1 MAQNLCTRFPYC
13 EKLTISKLYLNEILM
28 NKQHTNKLRRED
40 LYSLEEYAAM
50 RDEYRRKIMAH
61 KENRR
66 LELGDNILLSF
77 EDKLIMQYQV
87 QEMLKAEKIFE
98 AEGIEEELAAY
109 NPLIPD
115 GTNWKVTMLIQ
126 YPEVEERQKQLT
138 RLIGIE
144 NKIWMQVEGF
154 EKIYAI
160 ADEDLER
167 DNAEKTSAVHFM
179 RYELESEMIAA
190 VKTGAAIAAGV
201 DHENYQALVQPI
213 TTNVRDS
220 LASDLA

>member
-1 MAQNLCTRFPYC
+1 MS
-13 EKLTISKLYLNEILM
+13 KLTRK
-28 NKQHTNKLRRED
+28 D
-40 LYSLEEYAAM
+40 LYSLEEYAEM
-50 RDEYRRKIMAH
+50 RDDYRKKIMVH

-66 LELGDNILLSF
+66 LELGNNLLLSF

-87 QEMLKAEKIFE
+87 QEMLKAEKIFD
-98 AEGIEEELAAY
+98 AAGIEEELDAY

-115 GTNWKVTMLIQ
+115 GSNWKATMLIQ
-126 YPEVEERQKQLT
+126 YPDVEERQIQLS

-144 NKIWMQVEGF
+144 DLIWVQVEGF
-154 EKIYAI
+154 DKVYAI

-179 RYELESEMIAA
+179 RFELDKNMVTA
-190 VKTGAAIAAGV
+190 VKSGANISAGV
-201 DHENYQALVQPI
+201 EHENYQQIVSPVASNI
-213 TTNVRDS
+213 RDS

>member
-1 MAQNLCTRFPYC
+1 MS
-13 EKLTISKLYLNEILM
+13 KLTRK
-28 NKQHTNKLRRED
+28 D
-40 LYSLEEYAAM
+40 LYSLEEYSAM
-50 RDEYRRKIMAH
+50 RDEYRKKIMAH

-66 LELGDNILLSF
+66 LELGNHVLLSF

-98 AEGIEEELAAY
+98 AAAIDEELDAY

-126 YPEVEERQKQLT
+126 YPDVEERQKQLA

-144 NKIWMQVEGF
+144 NKIWVQVDGF
-154 EKIYAI
+154 AKVYAI

-167 DNAEKTSAVHFM
+167 DTEEKTSAVHFM
-179 RYELESEMIAA
+179 RYELDDDMITA
-190 VKTGAAIAAGV
+190 VKTGAAISAGV
-201 DHENYQALVQPI
+201 EHENYQAVVSPLASNI
-213 TTNVRDS
+213 RDS
-220 LASDLA
+220 LAADLS